1 MNTSDVDRYDYALIT
16 LAEDI
21 SPDTGI
27 LSLYLP
33 SDDEYYTLM
42 ETDSDGFQQIG
53 YGVTGGFYPMR
64 RGPCHITKLWD
75 DDTYSHG
82 CGTVQGDSG
91 APNLILVNGEYVIIG
106 IESAE
111 LEDVEIEISD
121 LVVSAAAFAAD
132 VDTHLGR

>member
-1 MNTSDVDRYDYALIT
+1 
-16 LAEDI
+16 
-21 SPDTGI
+21 
-27 LSLYLP
+27 
-33 SDDEYYTLM
+33 
-42 ETDSDGFQQIG
+42 
-53 YGVTGGFYPMR
+53 
-64 RGPCHITKLWD
+64 
-75 DDTYSHG
+75 
-82 CGTVQGDSG
+82 VQGDSG